1 MPRTEF
7 FDFRRHGHG
16 LHDRERCVVWD
27 EGVRAHRLVQGSL
40 AEEMFTSN
48 GLPLPTGAG
57 LPGDRYAMG
66 WNIRNDSVFGYG
78 IYDHEGNT
86 NLYASSNILFPDGS
100 DVVLLGNVQHG
111 KYAIDRYTI
120 AYNVHNAIAGLPQ
133 AKAFPITAKDDINQC
148 QNE

>member
-1 MPRTEF
+1 MI
-7 FDFRRHGHG
+7 
-16 LHDRERCVVWD
+16 VWD
-27 EGVRAHRLVQGSL
+27 EGVRAQRLVHGSL
-40 AEEMFTSN
+40 AEAMFNSN

-57 LPGDRYAMG
+57 LPGDSYAMG

-86 NLYASSNILFPDGS
+86 NVYASSNILFPDGS
-100 DVVLLGNVQHG
+100 DVVLLGNVQHS

-120 AYNVHNAIAGLPQ
+120 AYNVHNATAGLPQ
-133 AKAFPITAKDDINQC
+133 VKAFPITATDAINQC